1 MRPLD
6 LATQRPRRA
15 TDTCAGG
22 IVFLAR
28 TIDKVRAQLPGGVLG
43 PYLVTSEEFQTMS
56 AALFKRLDINEAEF
70 RKIVG
75 EAGDEREVIDWVL
88 SRTTPETIAKWNE
101 RIGGLCIEHLD
112 HETKR
117 HLKSLSP
124 TVVSQPESTP
134 ILEALDREDD
144 AAWAAA
150 KR

>member
-6 LATQRPRRA
+6 LTTQRPRRA
-15 TDTCAGG
+15 TDTSAGG

-28 TIDKVRAQLPGGVLG
+28 TIDKVRAQLPGSVLG
-43 PYLVTSEEFQTMS
+43 SSLVTSEEFQTMS
-56 AALFKRLDINEAEF
+56 AALFRRLGIDEAEF
-70 RKIVG
+70 RKLVG
-75 EAGDEREVIDWVL
+75 EAGDEREVVDWVL

-124 TVVSQPESTP
+124 TVVSLPENTP